1 MYPLGTDH
9 ISHLEKSKNIDSKV
23 PFWGDMLVPRR
34 VPSYT
39 LILEISACQ
48 QADKSSQDANDGSW
62 SSTPGIHRTINSDC
76 CKSLDLAAIRHSSH
90 RKLEISQNCSG
101 SRSVWRS
108 EWHLLEKRS
117 MVALQVNLE
126 KTLEQRLTENRWIID
141 TVIDRYRMGGERET
155 KSMAVLGVGHP
166 SSVALPRQKKQK
178 QSKPLPFYH
187 FVDSEAKRQKQKHPQ
202 TNVWPAK
209 MDVFP
214 FWSFVTWISVSLPN
228 TKATRPWRLLSLAS
242 SATMKDAKDIQCQC
256 MSVSP

>member
-1 MYPLGTDH
+1 MISWDH
-9 ISHLEKSKNIDSKV
+9 HAPSSEGSHIPPWEVRKNIDSKV

-141 TVIDRYRMGGERET
+141 TVIDRHTRGGGGKLNPWLFWGWEIHPWSLCPPKK
-155 KSMAVLGVGHP
+155 KSPTL
-166 SSVALPRQKKQK
+166 L
-178 QSKPLPFYH
+178 QSFGQP
-187 FVDSEAKRQKQKHPQ
+187 
-202 TNVWPAK
+202 
-209 MDVFP
+209 
-214 FWSFVTWISVSLPN
+214 
-228 TKATRPWRLLSLAS
+228 KATREKQKLRNANKNQM
-242 SATMKDAKDIQCQC
+242 TRQK
-256 MSVSP
+256 